1 MKSSV
6 RIEESKNTKFSKLL
20 QLLLRKITAAV
31 TRREK
36 TEGSNHYEKKI
47 SLATIAAGSLFSILI
62 IVLLVLNGW
71 LVGGNGD
78 NFYARQIVLGFLGIA
93 NIVFWGVWARSN
105 VSWALAENDRPSSE
119 LNGGDRF
126 FSLSLDLLCVLSFD
140 GYVKRINPAAEKI
153 LGYSPGEMI
162 GELFIEFVHPDDRET
177 TLKEAES
184 IAAGNNTVGFENR
197 WRCRNGSYRWVA
209 WTATRFCEE
218 ELIYGVGR
226 DITHHK
232 QAEAALQESQ
242 RFVERIANT
251 SPNLL
256 FVYDESEQRNVYSNR
271 EITDT
276 LGYTR
281 AEVEN
286 MGSNL
291 LPTIIHPDDLAKFPE
306 YFQHLE
312 NAPDGEVVEYEYRVR
327 DRQNCWHW
335 LVSRNIVF
343 SRTDEGKIKQ
353 RLGAATDITERKI
366 AEQALAEQ
374 LKLSIFTADV
384 GIALTQNQTLVAT
397 LQYCADAVVRH
408 LDVAFARIWTL
419 NEEGNVLE
427 LQASGGIYTG
437 IDGAYSRI
445 AVGEFK
451 IGLIALERQPYIT
464 NSVQKDPRLHDKEWA
479 SREGMVAFAGYP
491 LIVDDQLLG
500 VIAMF
505 ARQELNES
513 TLIAVASSADA
524 IALGI
529 KRKQTEV
536 ALATQKQTLRAIID
550 NAPIW
555 VWMANASGRMLL
567 VNKTCCEDV
576 AVPESRFLAASHYSE
591 VLGLEASANHM
602 ASDAQA
608 WSEDIPCYA
617 EEVIQLADGKE
628 HYLETIKTQVKDD
641 EGNAIGLIGLGLD
654 ITKQKEAQR
663 QLQKSEARFRKLA
676 EQEAL
681 LNQLASN
688 IRESLDLGT
697 ILATTV
703 QQIRDLLQVDRCVF
717 IWYLP
722 DASPPAW
729 DVVHESKNDDLFSL
743 LGYYPADIT
752 GTLPQKIAKLEV
764 YQIDDVATF
773 SNPVEREFFLQVG
786 YKSVLDLPIKSAGG
800 LTGVVSCVSCRE
812 VRKWTKEE
820 VELMEAIGDQLAI
833 AISQSELY
841 TQSVDSARIAQEQAA
856 KLEVTL
862 CELQH
867 AQTQLIQAEK
877 MSSLGQMVAG
887 IAHEINNPVS
897 FIFGN
902 LTYTEEYT
910 GKLMKLLQ
918 MYRDEYP
925 KPSPAIQEAIEV
937 FELDFLLDDLPKM
950 LSSMQVGATRIRDIV
965 RSLRN
970 FSRLDESDMKKVN
983 LHEGIDS
990 TLMILEHRLKVQP
1003 DRPAI
1008 QIVKEYG
1015 QLPLVECY
1023 AGLLNQVFMNIIANA
1038 IDVLQEPLENPGIIR
1053 IRTEVEG
1060 TLAVII
1066 IADNGAGITD
1076 RVKQRIFD
1084 PFYTTKRIGA
1094 GTGMGLAISHSII
1107 VEKHK
1112 GEIKCV
1118 SVVGNG
1124 TEFRIEVPIQ
1134 RTKN

>member
-1 MKSSV
+1 
-6 RIEESKNTKFSKLL
+6 
-20 QLLLRKITAAV
+20 
-31 TRREK
+31 
-36 TEGSNHYEKKI
+36 
-47 SLATIAAGSLFSILI
+47 
-62 IVLLVLNGW
+62 
-71 LVGGNGD
+71 
-78 NFYARQIVLGFLGIA
+78 
-93 NIVFWGVWARSN
+93 
-105 VSWALAENDRPSSE
+105 
-119 LNGGDRF
+119 
-126 FSLSLDLLCVLSFD
+126 
-140 GYVKRINPAAEKI
+140 YVKRINPAAEKI
-153 LGYSPGEMI
+153 LGYPPGEMI
-162 GELFIEFVHPDDRET
+162 GKVFIEFVHPDDRET
-177 TLKEAES
+177 SLKEAES
-184 IAAGNNTVGFENR
+184 VVAGNNTVGFENR
-197 WRCRNGSYRWVA
+197 WRCRNGSYKWIA

-218 ELIYGVGR
+218 ESIYAVGR
-226 DITHHK
+226 DITAQK

-256 FVYDESEQRNVYSNR
+256 FVYDETEQRNVYSNR

-291 LPTIIHPDDLAKFPE
+291 LPTIIHPDDLAKFPG
-306 YFQHLE
+306 YFQQLE
-312 NAPDGEVVEYEYRVR
+312 NAPDGEVIEYEYRVR
-327 DRQNCWHW
+327 DKQNCLHW

-343 SRTDEGKIKQ
+343 SRTEEGKIKQ

-374 LKLSIFTADV
+374 LKLSVFTADV
-384 GIALTQNQTLVAT
+384 GIALTQNQTLFAT

-419 NEEGNVLE
+419 NEEGNVLQ
-427 LQASGGIYTG
+427 LQASAGIYTH
-437 IDGAYSRI
+437 IDGAHSRI

-451 IGLIALERQPYIT
+451 IGLIALERQPHIT
-464 NSVQKDPRLHDKEWA
+464 NSVKEDPRIKDKEWA

-491 LIVDDQLLG
+491 LIVDNQLLG

-513 TLIAVASSADA
+513 TLIALASSADA

-529 KRKQTEV
+529 KRKQTEE
-536 ALATQKQTLRAIID
+536 ALARQKQTLRTIID

-567 VNKTCCEDV
+567 VNKTFCEDV
-576 AVPESRFLAASHYSE
+576 AIPESRFLAASHYSE
-591 VLGLEASANHM
+591 VLGLEASANCIE
-602 ASDAQA
+602 SDAQA
-608 WSEDIPCYA
+608 WSQDIPCYA
-617 EEVIQLADGKE
+617 EEVMQLADGKE
-628 HYLETIKTQVKDD
+628 HYLETIKTKVKDD
-641 EGNAIGLIGLGLD
+641 SGNAIGLIGLGLD
-654 ITKQKEAQR
+654 VTKQKESQR

-688 IRESLDLGT
+688 IRESLDLDT

-703 QQIRDLLQVDRCVF
+703 QQIRDLLQVDRCLF

-729 DVVHESKNDDLFSL
+729 DVVHEAKNDDLFSL
-743 LGYYPADIT
+743 LGYLPADIT
-752 GTLPQKIAKLEV
+752 GTLPQKIANLEV
-764 YQIDDVATF
+764 YQIDDVATV
-773 SNPVEREFFLQVG
+773 SDPVERKFFLEAG

-800 LTGVVSCVSCRE
+800 LTGVIGCVSCSE

-841 TQSVDSARIAQEQAA
+841 TNSVDSARIAQEQAA

-862 CELQH
+862 CELQQ
-867 AQTQLIQAEK
+867 AQTQLVQAEK

-887 IAHEINNPVS
+887 IAHEINNPVT

-910 GKLMKLLQ
+910 RNLMKLVQ

-925 KPSPAIQEAIEV
+925 EPSPAIQEEIEV
-937 FELDFLLDDLPKM
+937 LELDFVLEDLPKM

-983 LHEGIDS
+983 IHEGIDS

-1003 DRPAI
+1003 ERPAI

-1060 TLAVII
+1060 TLAVIR

-1076 RVKQRIFD
+1076 QVKQRIFD
-1084 PFYTTKRIGA
+1084 PFYTTKRIGS

-1112 GEIKCV
+1112 GEIKCF
-1118 SVVGNG
+1118 SVVGKG
-1124 TEFRIEVPIQ
+1124 TEFIIEIPIK
-1134 RTKN
+1134 RT